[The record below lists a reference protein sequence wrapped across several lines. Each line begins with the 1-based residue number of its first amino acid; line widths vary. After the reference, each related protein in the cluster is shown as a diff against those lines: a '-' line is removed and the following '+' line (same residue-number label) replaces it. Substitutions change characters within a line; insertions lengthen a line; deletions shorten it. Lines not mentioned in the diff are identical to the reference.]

1 MAALR
6 RRSLNAGNGQRI
18 YVDFCLKGIFA
29 AAISGNHHEVIYAC
43 LGIGITC
50 TGYVVCLGARRPEV
64 PGVVIRRIY
73 SSGVD
78 REVYQLW
85 RTAGIEIDINRVDFW
100 LPYYHNGP
108 LDGTADA
115 AGIPGFQRNVITT
128 RWTWSGVG
136 MRKRGGIRWGNS
148 ISLTISEVPD
158 KYCGVA
164 VGNVLDIDCIRGA
177 ASTGSVRIVKTSA
190 NHNRLKYYI
199 DRVFVRASA
208 GVGDGERGPPFA
220 KSRVSMNLR
229 RVSVG
234 NDWGRSISKIPGIGT
249 TSPRTIAITG
259 KIHRVSCRRV
269 AWHDAI
275 PYGILEPIA

>member
-50 TGYVVCLGARRPEV
+50 TGYVVCLGAWRPEV
-64 PGVVIRRIY
+64 PGVVIRKSY
-73 SSGVD
+73 PAGAD
-78 REVYQLW
+78 RKVYQLW
-85 RTAGIEIDINRVDFW
+85 RTAGIGIDINRVDFW

-108 LDGTADA
+108 LDGKGGA
-115 AGIPGFQRNVITT
+115 AGIHGFQPNLISTCT
-128 RWTWSGVG
+128 GIG
-136 MRKRGGIRWGNS
+136 MREGSSIRQGNGIPLA
-148 ISLTISEVPD
+148 ISKVPD
-158 KYCGVA
+158 KYRGIGV
-164 VGNVLDIDCIRGA
+164 GDILDIDCIRGA
-177 ASTGSVRIVKTSA
+177 PCIVSRVNIKNSV

-229 RVSVG
+229 CVSVG
-234 NDWGRSISKIPGIGT
+234 SDRGRSISKISGIGT

-269 AWHDAI
+269 ARHDAI
-275 PYGILEPIA
+275 LYSILGPIA